1 MKKLRILPLLL
12 SLFFL
17 FSCEKIK
24 EVLNLKFDI
33 ETEVSTYR
41 WVSIGPDDPLTIDDT
56 FVINAA
62 DDWDI
67 QDNLDKLDGYSVK
80 RIYLIFSGYDGD
92 VDITFTGT
100 VKLGDVSV
108 SVSNL
113 NVAALANSMPPD
125 EYDLPISQSDLEKLA
140 ADLDADNQL
149 QGSIVGSATD
159 KPVSFAIEIWAELVV
174 TVEK

>member
-1 MKKLRILPLLL
+1 MPRILPFFLLL
-12 SLFFL
+12 LFL

-33 ETEVSTYR
+33 ETEVSAFK
-41 WVSIGPDDPLTIDDT
+41 WVEIGPDDPLTIDDT

-67 QDNLDKLDGYSVK
+67 QDNLDKLDGYSIT
-80 RIYLIFSGYDGD
+80 RIYLIFSSYLGD
-92 VDITFTGT
+92 EDITFTGT

-113 NVAALANSMPPD
+113 NVAALANSMPPE

-140 ADLDADNQL
+140 ADLDADNKL
-149 QGSIVGSATD
+149 EGSIVGSATD
-159 KPVSFAIEIWAELVV
+159 KPVSFAIEIWAEIVV